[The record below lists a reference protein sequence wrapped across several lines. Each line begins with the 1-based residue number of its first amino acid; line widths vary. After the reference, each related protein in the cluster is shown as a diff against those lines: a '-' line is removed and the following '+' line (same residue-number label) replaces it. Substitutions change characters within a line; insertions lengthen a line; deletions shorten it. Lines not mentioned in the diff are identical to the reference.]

1 MRFFFADDSEQ
12 KRPSRPRMGPLL
24 AIGGV
29 SVDHAVLG
37 TVERQLDKLCES
49 VGIPEGEEFKWSPGR
64 ELWMREH
71 LTGNARTDFFRQ
83 ALKVVSDSGGVAT
96 VIVTDTDSRPV
107 TRAPNHSVDLA
118 RLYIERVEWEL
129 LACKCEGIVIVDRPS
144 GGCEAENKFLRDF
157 QETLTDGTSYVK
169 PKHVALNVLATQSIH
184 VRLLQVADVITSCT
198 MARMSGEDRFSPAVF
213 EVVAPML
220 RKVMG
225 RVGGVG
231 LKINWDTRYMNLY
244 HWLAND
250 SHYVLGMTGTQ
261 LPRADLPYSSDP
273 MVE

>member
-1 MRFFFADDSEQ
+1 
-12 KRPSRPRMGPLL
+12 MGPLL

-169 PKHVALNVLATQSIH
+169 PKLGFVHLVDGTREAGYRGLTPHLPERVSH
-184 VRLLQVADVITSCT
+184 
-198 MARMSGEDRFSPAVF
+198 GSPAERDCTRPAGV
-213 EVVAPML
+213 
-220 RKVMG
+220 R
-225 RVGGVG
+225 GG
-231 LKINWDTRYMNLY
+231 L
-244 HWLAND
+244 
-250 SHYVLGMTGTQ
+250 Q
-261 LPRADLPYSSDP
+261 
-273 MVE
+273 